1 MLIISD
7 SIWNEI
13 KNLIPEKKSK
23 VGRPQNDQK
32 TTLSAILYIMT
43 TGAQW
48 HQLPDYYGRPT
59 TVHGRFR
66 DWVKLGI
73 FNQIFFKSIA
83 VAVQHLGC
91 RNHFLTIRPQLKLLL
106 QNLAVKILQIEQNMV
121 LKKA

>member
-1 MLIISD
+1 MAKIASELQKEGDALMLIISD

-66 DWVKLGI
+66 G
-73 FNQIFFKSIA
+73 
-83 VAVQHLGC
+83 G
-91 RNHFLTIRPQLKLLL
+91 
-106 QNLAVKILQIEQNMV
+106 
-121 LKKA
+121 